1 MQIFTFSKIKNK
13 KRKLIKLKRTN
24 LILYKYGLRRYSLKS
39 KKKKEELYA
48 IIFGIF
54 HKSVSLERVT
64 SLFFFVYT
72 KQLNFTI
79 LKLLV
84 SHTLLNFYLLRFLS
98 Q

>member
-39 KKKKEELYA
+39 KKKRENELYA
-48 IIFGIF
+48 IIFDFPQISQLGTCHF
-54 HKSVSLERVT
+54 S
-64 SLFFFVYT
+64 FFFVYT